1 MSLLLNEEQTLLRDT
16 AREFLG
22 ARSPVSVLRRLRDT
36 RDALGY
42 VPALWREV
50 VDMGWPAAVFPEAY
64 GGLEFG
70 YKGLGA
76 LFEQTGRTLAALPL
90 MSTVVLGGGLIAEA
104 GSAAQR
110 GMWLPRVIGGDTL
123 VALALEERP
132 RHDPAAIAL
141 RALDDDGQWV
151 LDGEKWFVLDGHV
164 AQQFIVAART
174 SGVPGDLHGLS
185 LFLVDSASA
194 GITIERTIMIDS
206 RNAARVRFDAV
217 HCGADTLIGVADE
230 GFAPLDAV
238 LDRARICAAAELLGV
253 IREAFERTVA
263 YLKERVQFGVP
274 IGSFQALQHRAARM
288 YADIELLGSCVAAAL
303 TALDDLS
310 ATRDEVAL
318 LASLAKARA
327 SDLGERVLNEAV
339 QMHGGIG
346 VTDELDL
353 GFFFKRARTLQQ
365 TFGDGAFHRSRY
377 ASLKGF

>member
-1 MSLLLNEEQTLLRDT
+1 MSLLMNEEQRLLRDT

-36 RDALGY
+36 HDAHGY

-50 VDMGWPAAVFPEAY
+50 VDMGWAAAVFPESY

-76 LFEQTGRTLAALPL
+76 LFEQMGRTLAALPL
-90 MSTVVLGGGLIAEA
+90 MPTVVLGGGLLAEA

-110 GMWLPRVIGGDTL
+110 DKWLPRVIGGETL
-123 VALALEERP
+123 FALALEERP
-132 RHDPAAIAL
+132 RHDPATLAL
-141 RALDDDGQWV
+141 SARSEGGQW
-151 LDGEKWFVLDGHV
+151 LLEGEKWFVLDGHV
-164 AQQFIVAART
+164 AQQLVVAART
-174 SGVPGDLHGLS
+174 SGAPGERRGVS
-185 LFLVDSASA
+185 LFLVDAASKGLA
-194 GITIERTIMIDS
+194 IERTTMVDS
-206 RNAARVRFDAV
+206 RNAARVRFEGVRCDAAALV
-217 HCGADTLIGVADE
+217 GELGDGY
-230 GFAPLDAV
+230 APLDAV

-253 IREAFERTVA
+253 MREAFERTLA

-274 IGSFQALQHRAARM
+274 IGSFQALQHRVARL
-288 YADIELLGSCVAAAL
+288 YADIELLDSCVAAAL
-303 TALDDLS
+303 TALDDAA
-310 ATRDEVAL
+310 ATRDQIAL

-365 TFGDGAFHRSRY
+365 MFGDGAFHRSRY
-377 ASLKGF
+377 AQLKGF